1 LIDFN
6 AGFFGICLRRRSL
19 FGDYHRVASCLAER
33 LGELID
39 LSTNEQVALDGLE
52 QRERTLRRGA
62 VLLRERD
69 KLGEL
74 FVVTC
79 GTMMSYVILPD
90 GSRQILRFLF
100 RGDLI
105 AMAGLV
111 YRSSPETVI
120 ALTDCAVASLERAA
134 IAELATDHPRLAA
147 LLIAVDQIERVALT
161 DRLAGLGR
169 TSAKARVAALLIE
182 IRNRLRVLDP
192 SIGETFLLGLTQEE
206 IGDATGLTAVHVN
219 RMLRQ
224 LEEDGL
230 IARDGGRFTFVNER
244 GLART
249 GYCSDRSAALDLG
262 WLPAAR

>member
-1 LIDFN
+1 M
-6 AGFFGICLRRRSL
+6 
-19 FGDYHRVASCLAER
+19 ASCLAER

-39 LSTNEQVALDGLE
+39 LSVNEQAALDGLE

-62 VLLRERD
+62 VLLREND
-69 KLGEL
+69 KLSEL
-74 FVVTC
+74 FVLRH

-100 RGDLI
+100 RGDVV

-111 YRSSPETVI
+111 YRNSPETVI
-120 ALTDCAVASLERAA
+120 ALTEVTVAPLERAA
-134 IAELATDHPRLAA
+134 LADLTVAHPRLAA
-147 LLIAVDQIERVALT
+147 LLIAIDQMERVALT

-182 IRNRLRVLDP
+182 IRNRLRAIDP
-192 SIGETFLLGLTQEE
+192 SIGDSFALGLTQEE

-224 LEEDGL
+224 LEEEGL
-230 IARDGGRFTFVNER
+230 IAREGGRFAFLNETA
-244 GLART
+244 LARMA
-249 GYCSDRSAALDLG
+249 YHVDRAAKLDLS
-262 WLPAAR
+262 WLPDPR

>member
-1 LIDFN
+1 
-6 AGFFGICLRRRSL
+6 
-19 FGDYHRVASCLAER
+19 VASNLAER

-39 LSTNEQVALDGLE
+39 LSVNEQAALTGLE

-62 VLLRERD
+62 VLLREHDR
-69 KLGEL
+69 LTEL
-74 FVVTC
+74 YVLKR

-100 RGDLI
+100 RGDLV

-111 YRSSPETVI
+111 YRSSPETVM
-120 ALTDCAVASLERAA
+120 ALTECAVAPLDRSAVA
-134 IAELATDHPRLAA
+134 DLAVDHPRLSA
-147 LLIAVDQIERVALT
+147 LLVAAGQIERVALT

-182 IRNRLRVLDP
+182 IRNRLRTLDP
-192 SIGETFLLGLTQEE
+192 TINGEFTLGLTQEE

-230 IARDGGRFTFVNER
+230 IARDGGRFTMINEV

-249 GYCSDRSAALDLG
+249 AHHVERKAGLDLG
-262 WLPAAR
+262 WLPEAR

>member
-1 LIDFN
+1 M
-6 AGFFGICLRRRSL
+6 AT
-19 FGDYHRVASCLAER
+19 YLAER

-39 LSTNEQVALDGLE
+39 LSVNERVALERLE
-52 QRERTLRRGA
+52 QRERTLRRGG
-62 VLLRERD
+62 VLVREHDR
-69 KLGEL
+69 LTEL
-74 FVVTC
+74 YVLKR

-120 ALTDCAVASLERAA
+120 ALTACAVAPLDRSAVA
-134 IAELATDHPRLAA
+134 DLAVAHPRLSA
-147 LLIAVDQIERVALT
+147 LLVAVGQIERVALT

-169 TSAKARVAALLIE
+169 TSAKSRVAALLIE
-182 IRNRLRVLDP
+182 IRDRLRTLDP
-192 SIGETFLLGLTQEE
+192 TIDGAFTLGLTQEQ

-219 RMLRQ
+219 RMLRK

-230 IARDGGRFTFVNER
+230 IARDGGQFTMIDEP

-249 GYCSDRSAALDLG
+249 AHHNERRSGLDLG
-262 WLPAAR
+262 WLPDAR

>member
-1 LIDFN
+1 M
-6 AGFFGICLRRRSL
+6 
-19 FGDYHRVASCLAER
+19 ASYLAER

-39 LSTNEQVALDGLE
+39 LSANEQVALARLE

-62 VLLRERD
+62 VLLREHDR
-69 KLGEL
+69 LTEL
-74 FVVTC
+74 YVLKR
-79 GTMMSYVILPD
+79 GSMMSYVILPD

-111 YRSSPETVI
+111 YSTSPETVI
-120 ALTDCAVASLERAA
+120 ALTECAVAPLDRSAVA
-134 IAELATDHPRLAA
+134 DLAVAHPRLSA
-147 LLIAVDQIERVALT
+147 LLVAAGQIERVALT

-169 TSAKARVAALLIE
+169 TSAKSRVAALLIE
-182 IRNRLRVLDP
+182 IRNRLQTLDP
-192 SIGETFLLGLTQEE
+192 SIDGEFTLGLTQEE

-230 IARDGGRFTFVNER
+230 IARDNGRFRMINEPA
-244 GLART
+244 LART
-249 GYCSDRSAALDLG
+249 AYHIERRAGLDLG
-262 WLPAAR
+262 WLPEAR

>member
-1 LIDFN
+1 MT
-6 AGFFGICLRRRSL
+6 S
-19 FGDYHRVASCLAER
+19 HLAER

-39 LSTNEQVALDGLE
+39 LSASERAALDTLE
-52 QRERTLRRGA
+52 HRERTLRRGA
-62 VLLRERD
+62 VLLREKD
-69 KLGEL
+69 KSSEL
-74 FVVTC
+74 FVVRR
-79 GTMMSYVILPD
+79 GTLMSYVLLPD
-90 GSRQILRFLF
+90 GSRQILRFLY

-111 YRSSPETVI
+111 YRSSPETVM
-120 ALTDCAVASLERAA
+120 ALTECAVAPLERAA
-134 IAELATDHPRLAA
+134 VATLSVAHPRLAA

-182 IRNRLRVLDP
+182 IRNRLRMLDP
-192 SIGETFLLGLTQEE
+192 RIGESFSLGLTQEE

-230 IARDGGRFTFVNER
+230 IARDAGRFTFRDEPA
-244 GLART
+244 LMRT
-249 GYCSDRSAALDLG
+249 AHHQPRAAGLDLG
-262 WLPAAR
+262 WLPAPR

>member
-1 LIDFN
+1 M
-6 AGFFGICLRRRSL
+6 
-19 FGDYHRVASCLAER
+19 ASCLAER

-39 LSTNEQVALDGLE
+39 LSANEQAALDGLE

-62 VLLRERD
+62 VLLREHD
-69 KLGEL
+69 KLSEL
-74 FVVTC
+74 FVLKR

-100 RGDLI
+100 RGDMI

-111 YRSSPETVI
+111 YRSSPETVV
-120 ALTDCAVASLERAA
+120 ALTECAVAPLERAA
-134 IAELATDHPRLAA
+134 VAGLTTHHPRLAA

-182 IRNRLRVLDP
+182 IRNRLRVLDR
-192 SIGETFLLGLTQEE
+192 SLGDTFSLGLTQEE

-230 IARDGGRFTFVNER
+230 IARDGGRFTFLNEALLTRTAYYNER
-244 GLART
+244 
-249 GYCSDRSAALDLG
+249 AAGMDLG